1 METIVST
8 ICTAPAPQCMPGR
21 SWTQRLQAT
30 LKRWWVA
37 YITWRIERA
46 ALAQLWSL
54 SDRYLKDIGLTR
66 SEILRAVKGETAAER
81 RLPGSLRNVCQGCVR
96 LIGHRLSSARAEAN
110 NYANA
115 PDP

>member
-1 METIVST
+1 
-8 ICTAPAPQCMPGR
+8 MPGR
-21 SWTQRLQAT
+21 SWTQRLRAT

-66 SEILRAVKGETAAER
+66 SEILRAVKGETAAKR
-81 RLPGSLRNVCQGCVR
+81 RLPGSLRSQSVKHLLPRVICVT
-96 LIGHRLSSARAEAN
+96 N
-110 NYANA
+110 NLRFPAFSHGRTIV
-115 PDP
+115 